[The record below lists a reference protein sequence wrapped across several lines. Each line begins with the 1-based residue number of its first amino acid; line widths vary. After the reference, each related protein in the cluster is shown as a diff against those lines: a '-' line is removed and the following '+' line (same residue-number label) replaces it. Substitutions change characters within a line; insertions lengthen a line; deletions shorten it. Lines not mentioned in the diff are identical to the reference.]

1 MLAPLEEGKADGT
14 SVGGR
19 RDGWTLLTPPKF
31 SASQIISPRSIGSLA
46 AVTFSPGYALRKT
59 GETASEGVFVFN
71 RRDGEAAEAKGLHP
85 IASAISSLVVLA
97 NHRFFGVD
105 ASSHCPC
112 AAGTDTAGATALASD
127 AATISAL
134 TLCDNR
140 RLFGLATS
148 SH

>member
-19 RDGWTLLTPPKF
+19 RDAWMLLTPPES
-31 SASQIISPRSIGSLA
+31 SASQTISPRFTGPARI
-46 AVTFSPGYALRKT
+46 T

-71 RRDGEAAEAKGLHP
+71 RRDGEAAEAKELPP

-97 NHRFFGVD
+97 NHRFFGVG
-105 ASSHCPC
+105 APSQCPR
-112 AAGTDTAGATALASD
+112 AVDTDSAGATALASD
-127 AATISAL
+127 AATTSAL
-134 TLCDNR
+134 ILRDNR
-140 RLFGLATS
+140 RLFGLARL